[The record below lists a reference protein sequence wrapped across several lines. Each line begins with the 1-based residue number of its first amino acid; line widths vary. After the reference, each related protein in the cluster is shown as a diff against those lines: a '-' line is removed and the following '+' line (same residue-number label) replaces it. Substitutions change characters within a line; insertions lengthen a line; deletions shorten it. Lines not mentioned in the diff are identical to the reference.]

1 MQKISTPPRS
11 WAEVMAA
18 AKVALACRQE
28 RCKQPGLKDD
38 NSVQFATCYI
48 CDGPST
54 TLDRL
59 NLGFNEF
66 IVCPLCMKGN
76 AHVPPLPAQS

>member
-28 RCKQPGLKDD
+28 RCKQLKTIIAY
-38 NSVQFATCYI
+38 SLRRATYATVHRRPWT
-48 CDGPST
+48 D
-54 TLDRL
+54 
-59 NLGFNEF
+59 
-66 IVCPLCMKGN
+66 
-76 AHVPPLPAQS
+76 